1 MNGFDLVM
9 SIDAAEE
16 LVQAT
21 AQGKLDVPALSTQLI
36 KYLEKA

>member
-9 SIDAAEE
+9 SIDEAEE

-21 AQGKLDVPALSTQLI
+21 AQGKLDVPALSVQLT
-36 KYLEKA
+36 KHLKKA